1 MAVAGRWTI
10 SRDGSTVTPMP
21 RRNRAARALAG
32 LLALGALGGTAMAFE
47 LKSPAFTQG
56 GDIPKKHTCDGPDL
70 SPRLEWTS
78 PPAGTKALALVCEDP
93 DAPAGL
99 WVHWVLWG
107 IPPTANSLPEGVK
120 QERSLADGSRQGR
133 NDFGKLGHNG
143 PCPPRGKPHR
153 FYFRLYALDAAP
165 SLEPGATRQQLLD
178 AIKGHVLG
186 EAELMGR
193 YGRS

>member
-1 MAVAGRWTI
+1 M
-10 SRDGSTVTPMP
+10 
-21 RRNRAARALAG
+21 RRGNRAGLRGCAIVT
-32 LLALGALGGTAMAFE
+32 LLALGGGTAMAFD
-47 LKSPAFTQG
+47 LKSAAFAQG
-56 GDIPKKHTCDGPDL
+56 GDIPKKHTCDGADV
-70 SPRLEWTS
+70 SPPLEWTS
-78 PPAGTKALALVCEDP
+78 PPSGTKALALVCEDP

-107 IPPTANSLPEGVK
+107 IPPSGNALAEGVK
-120 QERSLADGSRQGR
+120 PDATLPDGSRQGR

-153 FYFRLYALDAAP
+153 YFFRLYALAAMP
-165 SLEPGATRQQLLD
+165 ELEPGVTRQQLLD

-186 EAELMGR
+186 QAELMGR